1 MFTGGTGMSDPRT
14 APEAT
19 LYRLSLYHCYLGELL
34 RVGAPGRIT
43 SRQIADELNIK
54 EETVRRDISF
64 VGDIGRPGAGY
75 DPVVLY
81 TEFTRFLGLSEEY
94 PVIKVGTTKML
105 EALQV
110 VFPSEQFGVKPAAYF
125 SELPEDAGADIGGI
139 TVRHL
144 TDIPRLDRGLD
155 ATVALVACSPGWVQI
170 TLDLLAGAGVTGVLL
185 LTPIIRL
192 RKPEGMNVTQLR
204 MPCDLKSLAC
214 RCQVPSAGT
223 VGSR

>member
-1 MFTGGTGMSDPRT
+1 MSDPRT

-43 SRQIADELNIK
+43 SRQVAEELNIK

-94 PVIKVGTTKML
+94 PVIKVGTAKML

-110 VFPSEQFGVKPAAYF
+110 VFPSEQFGVKPVAYF
-125 SELPEDAGADIGGI
+125 SELPEDAGTDIGGI

-144 TDIPRLDRGLD
+144 TDIPRFDRGLGV
-155 ATVALVACSPGWVQI
+155 TIALVACSPGWVQI
-170 TLDLLAGAGVTGVLL
+170 TLDLLSNAGVTGALL

-192 RKPEGMNVTQLR
+192 RKPEGMKVTQLR

-214 RCQVPSAGT
+214 RCQVPAGT

>member
-1 MFTGGTGMSDPRT
+1 MSDGRS
-14 APEAT
+14 APDAT

-43 SRQIADELNIK
+43 SRQLADELGAK

-75 DPVVLY
+75 EPEVLFGAV
-81 TEFTRFLGLSEEY
+81 TEFLGLSDEY
-94 PVIKVGTTKML
+94 PIAMIGTARML

-110 VFPSEQFGVKPAAYF
+110 VFPCERYGMKPTRLF
-125 SELPEDAGADIGGI
+125 SELPEDAGQVIGGLA
-139 TVRHL
+139 VQNL
-144 TDIPRLDRGLD
+144 PDIAQIDPG
-155 ATVALVACSPGWVQI
+155 AGISVALVACSPGWVQVS
-170 TLDLLAGAGVTGVLL
+170 LDLLAAAGVAGALL
-185 LTPIIRL
+185 LTPIIRV
-192 RKPEGMNVTQLR
+192 RKPAGMEITQLR

-214 RCQVPSAGT
+214 KCRAPIGA

>member
-1 MFTGGTGMSDPRT
+1 MSESRT
-14 APEAT
+14 TPEAT

-43 SRQIADELNIK
+43 SRQIAEELDIK

-94 PVIKVGTTKML
+94 PVVKVGTAGML
-105 EALQV
+105 AALQV
-110 VFPSEQFGVKPAAYF
+110 VFPSEQYGMKPVAYF
-125 SELPEDAGADIGGI
+125 SELPEDAGVQIGGLA
-139 TVRHL
+139 VRHL

-155 ATVALVACSPGWVQI
+155 ASVALVACSPGWVQI
-170 TLDLLAGAGVTGVLL
+170 TLDLLSSAGISGVLL
-185 LTPIIRL
+185 VTPIIRL

-204 MPCDLKSLAC
+204 MPCDLKTLAC
-214 RCQVPSAGT
+214 RCQVPVGT
-223 VGSR
+223 VGAR